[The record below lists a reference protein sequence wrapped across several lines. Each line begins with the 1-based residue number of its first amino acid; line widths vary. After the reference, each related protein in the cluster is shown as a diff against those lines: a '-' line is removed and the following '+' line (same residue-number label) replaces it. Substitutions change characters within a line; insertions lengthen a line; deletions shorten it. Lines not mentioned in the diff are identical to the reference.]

1 MKKILLLTV
10 AALMLAFSLYP
21 PREASAVPAFA
32 RQTGLACNTCHFQHY
47 PTLNAF
53 GRAFKS
59 GGYTMVGGQSM
70 VEGDMLSLP
79 ATLNASLVTKIRYQ
93 KSNGN
98 DNTEATNEGEI
109 QFPDEAALLLGGRV
123 GEHVGFLLEA
133 ALKDGDSR
141 FAAFKMPITYNVM
154 ETDLAVIP
162 FTTDSAGAS
171 YGFELL
177 NTGAQRTARPLEHR
191 KDFSAQQYIE
201 PGSDPAATGVSFVAA
216 RSLYFFNYTPYYA
229 SHGSSIAGPFLHYV
243 RLAFT
248 PTYAGWDFGVGA
260 QLWKGTARQGASQS
274 VAVQKHADAWAIDAQ
289 AQGAVGNF
297 PLGVYFS
304 YANAKKSSSA
314 AAKDT
319 NIFNTSTANDKTAWA
334 LMAELGVV
342 PNRLTAAAGYRG
354 GKNGSATNNTDNAT
368 FLALAFNLTQNV
380 QIQLD
385 QSWYSGN
392 ANNANAT
399 GDSLTTLMLF
409 AAF

>member
-1 MKKILLLTV
+1 MKKILLLAV
-10 AALMLAFSLYP
+10 AVLMLAFSLYP
-21 PREASAVPAFA
+21 PREAAAVPAFA

-93 KSNGN
+93 KSNGGV
-98 DNTEATNEGEI
+98 DTEATNDGEI

-154 ETDLAVIP
+154 DTNLLVIP

-216 RSLYFFNYTPYYA
+216 RSLYFFNYTPYYP

-260 QLWKGTARQGASQS
+260 QLWKGTARQGATKATST
-274 VAVQKHADAWAIDAQ
+274 QKHADAWAIDAQ
-289 AQGAVGNF
+289 AQGMVANY
-297 PLGVYFS
+297 PLGVYLS
-304 YANAKKSSSA
+304 YANANKSSSA

-319 NIFNTSTANDKTAWA
+319 NIFNTNTANDKTAWA

-354 GKNGSATNNTDNAT
+354 GKTGAATNNTDNAT

-392 ANNANAT
+392 ANSGAAT